1 MTTKVVSV
9 WLGFIVSA
17 FFTTSWGLL
26 LNSDEGFEKACKQS
40 GGDYTQRAGND
51 SNTGDI
57 CLMTFQAVATD
68 MDAARDFCNIKAPWR
83 LREAK
88 IDKSQDSIPVIICD
102 VEATFTCNAGWI
114 QMFGYCFKMSEV
126 HDRYTREKA
135 EQYCKDQ
142 AGPSF
147 QGEIA
152 GIHHRYILTPW
163 RSYFTRLQ
171 QFWIRA
177 PETWDEYVIK
187 TDKVDG
193 DNLALSFYDV
203 HPDFSVPQ
211 NAMIKINGKV
221 ELQALC
227 QYKPAITPAEINYM
241 GRRYSE
247 IYYPTVPVK
256 DGIIVRSASS
266 YTRSSNQSDVCKKV
280 LKPYMYSKESQ
291 FFPDP
296 DSMEQLAKLEP
307 EAYSLMRSPLVSN
320 SVERYRTNRYCQA
333 PSNPHYEV
341 VLGGKKT
348 ANFVVEENKIKGK
361 PTCDNMMSVSI
372 SHFKGQAPEFHPMV
386 DSQSLPIWCKLG
398 KVVKYKYK
406 VTPGWTDFRRLNGQ
420 VALHWLSKDKLTFA
434 DAAAACEAKGANLA
448 GINSLKEAEQLG
460 NHVVGA
466 NLNNEQFWLGAQR
479 RTECLENNDW
489 KPPCTRDKIF
499 EWMNNVATDFRSEWW
514 KKNNNLHSPNPSGT
528 GQRCLSFAF
537 GDLWWSYKGHTGF
550 LDDIECHTE
559 LRYFCSKMAPF
570 TECEENCD

>member
-57 CLMTFQAVATD
+57 CLMKFSVVTSDEQD
-68 MDAARDFCNIKAPWR
+68 ARDFCELNAPWR
-83 LREAK
+83 LREARRET
-88 IDKSQDSIPVIICD
+88 QDSIPVVICD
-102 VEATFTCNAGWI
+102 VEATYTCNAGWI
-114 QMFGYCFKMSEV
+114 QMYGYCFKMSEM
-126 HDRYTREKA
+126 HDVYTHEEAEK
-135 EQYCKDQ
+135 YCKEQ

-147 QGEIA
+147 HGEIA
-152 GIHHRYILTPW
+152 SIHQRYILTPW
-163 RSYFTRLQ
+163 KNYFRTIK
-171 QFWIRA
+171 QFWVQA
-177 PETWDEYVIK
+177 PETWNEYVVK
-187 TDKVDG
+187 TNKVDG
-193 DNLALSFYDV
+193 DYLALAFFGD
-203 HPDFSVPQ
+203 HFEFSVPV
-211 NAMIKINGKV
+211 NSLIKINGNVK
-221 ELQALC
+221 LQALC

-266 YTRSSNQSDVCKKV
+266 YTRSSNQLDVCKKV
-280 LKPYMYSKESQ
+280 LKPYMYTKESH

-307 EAYSLMRSPLVSN
+307 ETYSLMRSPLVSEIDQ
-320 SVERYRTNRYCQA
+320 SYRNRHNCQTPGA
-333 PSNPHYEV
+333 HYEV

-348 ANFVVEENKIKGK
+348 ANFVVEHDKIKGK
-361 PTCDNMMSVSI
+361 PTCDNMMSASI

-398 KVVKYKYK
+398 KVVKYKFD
-406 VTPGWTDFRRLNGQ
+406 VPPGWLDFRRLNGQ
-420 VALHWLSKDKLTFA
+420 VVLHWLSEEKLKFT
-434 DAAAACEAKGANLA
+434 DAAKACEAKGAHLA

-466 NLNNEQFWLGAQR
+466 KLNNEQFWLGAQR
-479 RTECLENNDW
+479 KTECLENNDW
-489 KPPCTRDKIF
+489 KAPCTRGKIF
-499 EWMNNVATDFRSEWW
+499 EWNNNVATDFREEWW
-514 KKNNNLHSPNPSGT
+514 KKNNNNHSPNPSGT

-537 GDLWWSYKGHTGF
+537 GDLYWSEKGDKGF
-550 LDDIECHTE
+550 LDDIECHNE
-559 LRYFCSKMAPF
+559 LRYFCSKMATF